1 MAKHSTKFQR
11 VVADLELSVGPVVTG
26 PASHTGPVF
35 VAVFGKREG
44 STRVEVL
51 GTGNL
56 VKDTVVLGGPDT
68 VTALKAGAQ
77 PTLVGF
83 AWVRIGS
90 GHTDA
95 RTVRGFGTSEI
106 NDQPNPDMW
115 AIELTTP
122 TKAPL
127 PVTMPPGSSPAS
139 GWCFL
144 FPWLSMCHPN

>member
-1 MAKHSTKFQR
+1 MAKRTKFQA
-11 VVADLELSVGPVVTG
+11 VVADLELKVGPVVTG
-26 PASHTGPVF
+26 PVSPSGPVF
-35 VAVFGKREG
+35 VAVFGKKHG
-44 STRVEVL
+44 SSKVEVL
-51 GTGNL
+51 GSGNL

-83 AWVRIGS
+83 AWVRIRS

-95 RTVRGFGTSEI
+95 RTVRGFGPCEI
-106 NDQPNPDMW
+106 NDVPNTDMW
-115 AIELTTP
+115 AIELNTP

-127 PVTMPPGSSPAS
+127 PGTRPPGSSPAS

-144 FPWLSMCHPN
+144 FPWLSMCHSN